1 MDYKKVEVIFKAFSD
16 ENRLRVLELLKEGE
30 RCGCNL
36 LEEMKITQSTLS
48 HHMKTLCDSS
58 LVAVRKDGKRMYYSI
73 SDEGMKE
80 AREVIEYFLDHSH
93 VVLDVACDGDLE
105 I

>member
-1 MDYKKVEVIFKAFSD
+1 MDYKKAEMMFKAFSD
-16 ENRLRVLELLKEGE
+16 ENRLKVLELLKEGE

-48 HHMKTLCDSS
+48 HHMKTLSDSS
-58 LVAVRKDGKRMYYSI
+58 LVAVRKEGKRMYYSI

-80 AREVIEYFLDHSH
+80 AKEVIDYFLQHSYTR
-93 VVLDVACDGDLE
+93 LDVACDNELE
-105 I
+105 G

>member
-1 MDYKKVEVIFKAFSD
+1 MDYKKTEAMFKALSD
-16 ENRLRVLELLKEGE
+16 ENRLRILVLLKEGE

-48 HHMKTLCDSS
+48 HHMKILCDST
-58 LVAVRKDGKRMYYSI
+58 LVNVRKEGKRMYYSI
-73 SDEGMKE
+73 SDDGMNHAKKT
-80 AREVIEYFLDHSH
+80 IDFFLDHAYGLLN
-93 VVLDVACDGDLE
+93 VDCDSDFE

>member
-1 MDYKKVEVIFKAFSD
+1 MDYKKTEAMFKALSD
-16 ENRLRVLELLKEGE
+16 ENRLRILVLLKEGE

-48 HHMKTLCDSS
+48 HHMKILCDST
-58 LVAVRKDGKRMYYSI
+58 LVNVRKEGKRMYYSI
-73 SDEGMKE
+73 SDEGMNNAKK
-80 AREVIEYFLDHSH
+80 IIDFFLDHAYGLLN
-93 VVLDVACDGDLE
+93 VDCDSDFE

>member
-1 MDYKKVEVIFKAFSD
+1 MDNKKAEMMFKAFSD

-58 LVAVRKDGKRMYYSI
+58 LVAVRKEGKRMYYSI

-80 AREVIEYFLDHSH
+80 AKKLIDYFLDHSYAL
-93 VVLDVACDGDLE
+93 LDVACDSDLE